1 MALFN
6 AIGANGW
13 LLDTG
18 NDHYDKY
25 RERIAGESEETGSQS
40 QTPKPP
46 LGFGTVSDP
55 TPEADDKPADEVTPT
70 SQADTESASENDQD
84 EAASQDDDDQVQADS
99 DRRSGNAGDG
109 EPPDGSFVQSQD
121 DDDGS
126 DNGKKGVRFRRRVAA
141 ATVGVVLLA
150 AGLVLGVSAIM
161 QDDDEYNYAQ
171 VETQTVEGEAIDA
184 SVGINQM
191 REDGSLVS
199 VQDFGQVDEDGA
211 IEVPL
216 SVVAQD
222 RFSVLGLVDIPGTAR
237 DIDRP
242 LRSGDTAELLVHN
255 IGDTDQSMRFRGML
269 GDNGL
274 FDEESFELLT
284 EAQDGD
290 LYEVVQVEQRMVDQ
304 DGKIIAEP
312 KAFLDEDGDI
322 RVDDDNEPLARLV
335 VTVVLS
341 EVGSG
346 GAVGYAPES
355 HENEKTEVT
364 TTTTTDTTSTAASN
378 VAIDQSAK
386 QDEGSRF
393 HALAD
398 THTVQCGGSAFLI
411 TGFWSQ
417 EGSQG
422 IHVDSHEGLSP
433 EAADA
438 IVLALA
444 NDDQATVQYLTDEF
458 CEQELVEGGAEE
470 LTDLRTGETIKVHNA
485 LPEGT
490 ATVEETDDTA
500 TPDPERVEEMG
511 APTPN
516 NDPSKQVVATA
527 KASDHGYTA
536 QKVVCNEGD
545 TSCEDTAPAAPQ
557 HDIDPEG
564 SENRDDDAMLD

>member
-1 MALFN
+1 MSKFVDSPQKRFVVLMVM
-6 AIGANGW
+6 
-13 LLDTG
+13 LSVVL
-18 NDHYDKY
+18 
-25 RERIAGESEETGSQS
+25 
-40 QTPKPP
+40 
-46 LGFGTVSDP
+46 
-55 TPEADDKPADEVTPT
+55 
-70 SQADTESASENDQD
+70 ASIWI
-84 EAASQDDDDQVQADS
+84 V
-99 DRRSGNAGDG
+99 RC
-109 EPPDGSFVQSQD
+109 V
-121 DDDGS
+121 DGS
-126 DNGKKGVRFRRRVAA
+126 DRSRPQEQEVQQEASDSNSEREVQQEKAAVRTVAQPVARNEQPETSTPSTSLDEGQVSGSVAWCSTQVTGIVQRTRLESGTLVVVASINIPVEANNGKGWKGAHLFFPRDVAA
-141 ATVGVVLLA
+141 LWPEINHSSTPLA
-150 AGLVLGVSAIM
+150 RAWELFAST
-161 QDDDEYNYAQ
+161 DFSS
-171 VETQTVEGEAIDA
+171 VEGFECLNEQSGSEEPTPSSPAPSSRTTSSSSSVSYTVDA
-184 SVGINQM
+184 EYRACTGEIV
-191 REDGSLVS
+191 
-199 VQDFGQVDEDGA
+199 
-211 IEVPL
+211 
-216 SVVAQD
+216 
-222 RFSVLGLVDIPGTAR
+222 
-237 DIDRP
+237 
-242 LRSGDTAELLVHN
+242 
-255 IGDTDQSMRFRGML
+255 
-269 GDNGL
+269 
-274 FDEESFELLT
+274 EESFT
-284 EAQDGD
+284 RVAPTVDDAMQKAQAEAQQWLDNNAPKECVVEITGTQDVSYTPSCPEGTTAAGSIPAVAGTVEATGVANGYGNDPAVIARAEAELQSNLDAARDEWQNKVQAEFLRVKADG
-290 LYEVVQVEQRMVDQ
+290 VC
-304 DGKIIAEP
+304 
-312 KAFLDEDGDI
+312 
-322 RVDDDNEPLARLV
+322 
-335 VTVVLS
+335 S
-341 EVGSG
+341 
-346 GAVGYAPES
+346 S
-355 HENEKTEVT
+355 HEEPT
-364 TTTTTDTTSTAASN
+364 N